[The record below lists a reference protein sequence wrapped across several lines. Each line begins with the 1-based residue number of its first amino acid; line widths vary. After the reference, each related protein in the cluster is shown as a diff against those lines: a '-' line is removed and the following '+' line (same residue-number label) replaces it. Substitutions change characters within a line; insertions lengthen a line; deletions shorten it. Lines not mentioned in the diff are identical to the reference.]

1 MEKKRKKKHSTNR
14 EFAVVTYLFLGIF
27 LALMLYIVYFQV
39 VKSED
44 FINSPYNKRQ
54 DSFATRVIRGEI
66 RSADGKV
73 LAQTQM
79 DGEGNE
85 TRVYP
90 YGRLYAHVVGFST
103 NGKAGIESSMNFNL
117 LRSHSFVLERMVNEL
132 KGEKSM
138 GDSVVITL
146 DSRLQEASYN
156 ALGSYK
162 GAVMV
167 MEPST
172 GRILAMVSKPDF
184 DPNTIAENW
193 DWLVSEDSGESVLLN
208 RATQGMYPPGS
219 TFKILTTLEY
229 IRENPDYNS
238 FSYHCDGGETDGET
252 TIHCYGN
259 QAHGEQNLKAAFAN
273 SCNAAYAAIGLRL
286 DKTKFSG
293 LCDSLLF
300 NQELP
305 GNLGAKKSSFS
316 LNAASGDALTMQTAI
331 GQGETL
337 VSPYHMLL
345 LVSAIANDGMLM
357 RPYLVDH
364 TENENGVEVKAYQP
378 EKYGQLLDSKEAAML
393 RDYMDEVVKSG
404 TGAKLAGASYHV
416 AGKTGSA
423 EFSNN
428 KNESH
433 SWFVGYAGRED
444 KADIAIVV
452 VGEGAGT
459 GSAVAVPVAKQILD
473 VYFSYT
479 DDTE

>member
-1 MEKKRKKKHSTNR
+1 MEKKRKKKPSANR

-27 LALMLYIVYFQV
+27 LAMMAYLIYFQV

-54 DSFATRVIRGEI
+54 DSFATRIVRGEI
-66 RSADGKV
+66 RSADDKV
-73 LAQTQM
+73 LAQTQV
-79 DGEGNE
+79 DEAGNE

-90 YGRLYAHVVGFST
+90 YGSLYAHVVGFAT
-103 NGKAGIESSMNFNL
+103 NGKAGLESTMNFNL
-117 LRSHSFVLERMVNEL
+117 LRSHDFVLERIVNEL

-138 GDSVVITL
+138 GDTVVTTL
-146 DSRLQEASYN
+146 DSRLQEAAYN
-156 ALGSYK
+156 TLGSYK

-172 GRILAMVSKPDF
+172 GKILAMVSKPDF
-184 DPNTIAENW
+184 DPNTIAQNW
-193 DWLVSEDSGESVLLN
+193 DALISEDAGESVLLN

-229 IRENPDYNS
+229 IRENPNYNE
-238 FSYHCDGGETDGET
+238 FTYHCNGGETYGET

-259 QAHGEQNLKAAFAN
+259 QAHGDQDLKAAFAN
-273 SCNAAYAAIGLRL
+273 SCNSAYASIGLGL
-286 DKTKFSG
+286 DKDKFAA
-293 LCDSLLF
+293 LCNSLLF

-305 GNLGAKKSSFS
+305 GTLGAKPSSFS
-316 LNAASGDALTMQTAI
+316 LNASTGASLMMQTAI

-345 LVSAIANDGMLM
+345 IASAIANDGVLM
-357 RPYLVDH
+357 KPYLVDH
-364 TENENGVEVKAYQP
+364 TQNQNGVEVK
-378 EKYGQLLDSKEAAML
+378 KYETAQYGEFMTGEEAAL
-393 RDYMDEVVKSG
+393 LQEYMSAVVTNG
-404 TGAKLAGASYHV
+404 TGAKLAGTSYHV

-423 EFSNN
+423 EFSSN

-433 SWFVGYAGRED
+433 SWFVGYAGREE
-444 KADIAIVV
+444 KPEVAIVV

-459 GSAVAVPVAKQILD
+459 GSAVAVPAARQILD
-473 VYFSYT
+473 IYFSYA
-479 DDTE
+479 E